1 MAANASQRCV
11 GKLATTA
18 AVYTD
23 ESRSGIGGILIALT
37 RVSALGVVVNSEG
50 GIIGSAMLVVT

>member
-11 GKLATTA
+11 GKLATA

>member
-11 GKLATTA
+11 GKLGT

-23 ESRSGIGGILIALT
+23 ESRSGIGGVYIALI
-37 RVSALGVVVNSEG
+37 RVSALGVVVNGEG
-50 GIIGSAMLVVT
+50 GIIGSAMFS